1 MGGGGG
7 RWLGGRGGVGAPTGA
22 ARGAEPPPRSAPF
35 RGHARLP
42 RTCSLRPQRARTL
55 RSAAAPRCTSGE
67 YGRAGGGWGVRPR
80 KGELLPAEGGPRGA
94 GGTARS
100 VKPPPRVARRAVRGA
115 ERCAE
120 RSEAL
125 APKPVGGGGGGER
138 GEPPSAGAERSLPR
152 REARQRLGVLPA
164 ELRPRLRRGSE
175 SMRSVALDFTV
186 KPASFSN
193 YFKN

>member
-1 MGGGGG
+1 MVGGA
-7 RWLGGRGGVGAPTGA
+7 GGVGAPTGA

-125 APKPVGGGGGGER
+125 APKPVGGGGGGSAVSRPPRARSGAFR
-138 GEPPSAGAERSLPR
+138 GGK
-152 REARQRLGVLPA
+152 
-164 ELRPRLRRGSE
+164 RGSALG
-175 SMRSVALDFTV
+175 SCLRSCDRDFAEV
-186 KPASFSN
+186 VSRCAA
-193 YFKN
+193 